1 MLQNFHF
8 DSKYF
13 SIFFK
18 CTVVFLL
25 VTVLS
30 CSGNIYTDMSN
41 KTTEEALLE
50 NALKAIN
57 SGDYDGAIGYI
68 GQITSAFRHD
78 ASVSKAA
85 AAAYAGKCGLNF
97 FNMVTTITSVT
108 AATPLLLFMNAFTT
122 VTVSP
127 SSCDSSQAEIEFKYG
142 ATSALRPADIN
153 LFLAILG
160 IAKMGT
166 YLRSI
171 ADPLQTGTVNA
182 SFVDACAAGT
192 ITDLQTKEVGT
203 GLGLVLDN
211 IASLTAA
218 VAGNSAI
225 TSLAALQAACGA
237 ACVITD
243 VNSAN
248 WTAANIKVI
257 RSAIKSN
264 SFGIQNCA
272 NNPFVTCCP

>member
-1 MLQNFHF
+1 MLQKSHF
-8 DSKYF
+8 DSRFYLK
-13 SIFFK
+13 ILRIIAI
-18 CTVVFLL
+18 VF
-25 VTVLS
+25 VTLFMS
-30 CSGNIYTDMSN
+30 CNGNLYTDMSN
-41 KTTEEALLE
+41 KNTEEALLE
-50 NALKAIN
+50 SALKAIN
-57 SGDYDGAIGYI
+57 SGDYDGAIVYLGK
-68 GQITSAFRHD
+68 ITSAYRHD
-78 ASVSKAA
+78 AAVSKAA

-108 AATPLLLFMNAFTT
+108 AATPLLLFMNAFTA
-122 VTVSP
+122 VTVVP
-127 SSCDSSQAEIEFKYG
+127 ASCDSSQLEIETKYG
-142 ATSALRPADIN
+142 TTSAARPADIN

-171 ADPLQTGTVNA
+171 ADPLQTGSVNA
-182 SFVDACAAGT
+182 SFVDACAVGT
-192 ITDLQTKEVGT
+192 ITDAQTKEVGT
-203 GLGLVLDN
+203 GLGLLLDN

-248 WTAANIKVI
+248 WTAGNIKLI

>member
-1 MLQNFHF
+1 MLQKFHF
-8 DSKYF
+8 DSK
-13 SIFFK
+13 
-18 CTVVFLL
+18 FLL
-25 VTVLS
+25 NIFKMTFVFFLTIVMS
-30 CSGNIYTDMSN
+30 CSGNVYTEMSN
-41 KTTEEALLE
+41 KNTEEALLE
-50 NALKAIN
+50 SALKSIN
-57 SGDYDGAIGYI
+57 SGDYDGAIASLNK
-68 GQITSAFRHD
+68 ITSAYRHD

-97 FNMVTTITSVT
+97 FNLVTTITGVT
-108 AATPLLLFMNAFTT
+108 AATPLLLFMNAFTA
-122 VTVSP
+122 VSVVP
-127 SSCDSSQAEIEFKYG
+127 ASCDSSQAEIEFKYG
-142 ATSALRPADIN
+142 ATSAVRPADIN

-171 ADPLQTGTVNA
+171 ADPLQTGSVNA
-182 SFVDACAAGT
+182 SFVDACAVGT
-192 ITDLQTKEVGT
+192 ITDVQTKEVGT
-203 GLGLVLDN
+203 GLGLLLDN

-218 VAGNSAI
+218 IAGNSAI
-225 TSLAALQAACGA
+225 TSLAGLQAACGA

-248 WTAANIKVI
+248 WTAANIKII

-264 SFGIQNCA
+264 SFGIQNCG